1 MQTELQ
7 PGFKSHKILFLNTLG
22 FLVSFAA
29 WMINGVLVTYLT
41 DNGIFEWTMVEIGW
55 LMGVPVLTGAL
66 MRLPIGILTDKL
78 GGKWVFGTLLVFCAI
93 PLFLL
98 SFANNYITFLILS
111 FLFGLAGT
119 SFAIGVGYTSVWYP
133 KNWQGRAIG
142 IFGAGTAGASL
153 TTLVGPSLLNWLTN
167 NGANPENW
175 RQMPV
180 IYAACLLTV
189 GLLFFFFCR
198 KQKA

>member
-78 GGKWVFGTLLVFCAI
+78 VNHARSGMQV
-93 PLFLL
+93 
-98 SFANNYITFLILS
+98 S
-111 FLFGLAGT
+111 
-119 SFAIGVGYTSVWYP
+119 
-133 KNWQGRAIG
+133 
-142 IFGAGTAGASL
+142 IF
-153 TTLVGPSLLNWLTN
+153 
-167 NGANPENW
+167 
-175 RQMPV
+175 
-180 IYAACLLTV
+180 I
-189 GLLFFFFCR
+189 
-198 KQKA
+198 